1 MLIPVLCHLVD
12 IFLNAVGMLF
22 HIFYLHVKN
31 KKHCNKY
38 KYRIIIML
46 LITKKTIEYRFKYA
60 ILHTKQK
67 KVIRSKRKIYKNY

>member
-1 MLIPVLCHLVD
+1 
-12 IFLNAVGMLF
+12 
-22 HIFYLHVKN
+22 
-31 KKHCNKY
+31 
-38 KYRIIIML
+38 ML